1 MRIGSGRQA
10 NHHSNGL
17 IKPGLIALSRFGILE
32 TSFANTPMNYGHF
45 DDTAKEYVITR
56 PDTPRPWSNYLGSTE
71 YGAIITNH
79 AGGYSFY
86 KSGATGRFLRMRFN
100 SIPMDQPGRL
110 FYVRD
115 NESGDFWTPS
125 WQPSPKPLDRFKY
138 ACRHGMAYT
147 IIESEY
153 EGIASEATY
162 FVPLGQTFEY
172 WRLKLTNRS
181 NRKRSL
187 GVFTYCEFANL
198 WHTFQDLT
206 NLQYSQFI
214 TRATLED
221 GIMGVTCNPNYDF
234 DGKDLTGCNRSW
246 IALNGAPLAGYESV
260 RERFLGS
267 YGGYAAPEVVV
278 KGRCENFL
286 GEGDNICGGL
296 HAVIDLAPGETREL
310 IVQLGLGTV
319 QSHGKKTVAE
329 FGNSARCEA
338 EFQKLKSA
346 WHAPLG
352 ALQVETPDKDF
363 DHMVNVWNAYNALI
377 TYAWSRSASL
387 VYNGERDGLG
397 FRDTVQDMLGAIP
410 LLKEGVKPRLEL
422 MLTGQLSNGGAIPV
436 IKPFSHK
443 PGHEAPP
450 PDAEYRS
457 DDCLWFF
464 NAVPAYVAETGDLG
478 FYKKVLPYADKGEAS
493 VLGHLRRALEFNL
506 ERTGRNGLP
515 CGLAA
520 DWNDCI
526 RLGYRGESVFV
537 AFQVRLGLDTY
548 AGLADRLDQTAE
560 ANWARKELKGLDAK
574 IQKVC
579 WDGEWFI
586 WAIGQDGTVYG
597 TKGFPEGQVYMN
609 TQVWA
614 VMSGA
619 ATPEQAKTCLK
630 TMKDRLATPFGV
642 MLCAP
647 PFIKAD
653 PEIMK
658 ATLFN
663 AGIKENAGIF
673 SHTQSWGVIAEVMQG
688 NGKQAYDYFRAF
700 MPSAYNDRAE
710 QRQVE
715 PYVHCQ
721 TTYSRY
727 NINEG
732 ASRVPWLSGTA
743 SWSYYSA
750 THWLL
755 GIRPEENGLR
765 IDPCIPAEWK
775 GFKMK
780 RSFRGKSLSIEVSN
794 PSGVQKGARSL
805 SVDGANIAGCVVPAE
820 KLHDGSKI
828 VAVLG

>member
-1 MRIGSGRQA
+1 VAPRFSTGI
-10 NHHSNGL
+10 NFEKLN
-17 IKPGLIALSRFGILE
+17 LSP
-32 TSFANTPMNYGHF
+32 AYMQYGQF
-45 DDTAKEYVITR
+45 DDQAREYVITR

-100 SIPMDQPGRL
+100 STPMDQPGRT
-110 FYVRD
+110 FYLRD
-115 NESGDFWTPS
+115 KTSGDYWS
-125 WQPSPKPLDRFKY
+125 AAWQPVAKPLDKY
-138 ACRHGMAYT
+138 KSTCRHGTAYT
-147 IIESEY
+147 ILESEY
-153 EGIASEATY
+153 SGIATESTY
-162 FVPLGQTFEY
+162 FVPLSQTFEY
-172 WRLKLTNRS
+172 WRLKVTNRTTE
-181 NRKRSL
+181 KRTLS
-187 GVFTYCEFANL
+187 VFTYCEFSNL
-198 WHTFQDLT
+198 WWTFQDLI

-214 TRATLED
+214 SRAYVED
-221 GIMGVTCNPNYDF
+221 GILGVVCNPNYDF
-234 DGKDLTGCNRSW
+234 DGKDLTGCNRTW
-246 IALNGAPLAGYESV
+246 MALTGAPLSGYETV
-260 RERFLGS
+260 REKFLGT
-267 YGGYAAPEVVV
+267 YGGYAAPDVVV
-278 KGRCENFL
+278 KGQCSNFL
-286 GEGDNICGGL
+286 AQGDNICGGL
-296 HAVIDLAPGETREL
+296 QSDIELAPGETREL
-310 IVQLGLGTV
+310 IVLLGLGTID
-319 QSHGKKTVAE
+319 SHGRKTVAQFSKPE
-329 FGNSARCEA
+329 RCEA
-338 EFQKLKSA
+338 EFQKLKAA
-346 WHAPLG
+346 WHAPLTN
-352 ALQVETPDKDF
+352 LQVETPDAEF

-397 FRDTVQDMLGAIP
+397 FRDTVQDMLGALP
-410 LLKEGVKPRLEL
+410 LLKDGIKGRLEL
-422 MLTGQLSNGGAIPV
+422 MLTGQLANGGAIPV

-443 PGHEAPP
+443 PGQEPPP
-450 PDAEYRS
+450 PDEEYRS

-464 NAVPAYVAETGDLG
+464 NTIPAYVAETGDTD
-478 FYKKVLPYADKGEAS
+478 FYHQVLPYADKGQAT

-526 RLGYRGESVFV
+526 KLGYKGESVFV
-537 AFQVRLGLDTY
+537 AFQVRLGLDVY
-548 AGLADRLDQTAE
+548 AGIADKLNQSAE
-560 ANWARKELKGLDAK
+560 AKWARLELKKLDDK

-597 TKGFPEGQVYMN
+597 TKNFAEGQVYMN

-619 ATPEQAKTCLK
+619 ATPAQATQALK
-630 TMKDRLATPFGV
+630 TMKEKLATPYGV

-673 SHTQSWGVIAEVMQG
+673 SHTQSWGVIAEALQG
-688 NGKQAYDYFRAF
+688 NGDQAYAYYRAF
-700 MPSAYNDRAE
+700 MPSAYNNRAE
-710 QRQVE
+710 LRQVE

-721 TTYSRY
+721 TTYSRF
-727 NINEG
+727 NTNEG

-750 THWLL
+750 THWIL
-755 GIRPEENGLR
+755 GIRPEAEGLR
-765 IDPCIPAEWK
+765 IDPCIPKQWP
-775 GFKMK
+775 GFKMT
-780 RSFRGKSLSIEVSN
+780 RTFRGRKLSIEVKN
-794 PSGVQKGARSL
+794 PSGVCKGMKTL
-805 SVDGANIAGCVVPAE
+805 TVDGQLVTGNVIALAQ
-820 KLHDGSKI
+820 LHDGAQI
-828 VAVLG
+828 VATLG

>member
-1 MRIGSGRQA
+1 MQ
-10 NHHSNGL
+10 
-17 IKPGLIALSRFGILE
+17 
-32 TSFANTPMNYGHF
+32 YGHF
-45 DDTAKEYVITR
+45 DDKAREYVITR

-100 SIPMDQPGRL
+100 GVPMDQPGRL

-115 NESGDFWTPS
+115 RDSGDFWSGS
-125 WQPSPKPLDRFKY
+125 WQPVGKPLDQY
-138 ACRHGMAYT
+138 ESTCRHGMAYT
-147 IIESEY
+147 IIESRY
-153 EGIASEATY
+153 AGIKTEATY

-172 WRLKLTNRS
+172 WRMKVTNTSDRARKL
-181 NRKRSL
+181 SL
-187 GVFTYCEFANL
+187 FTYCEFANL

-206 NLQYSQFI
+206 NLQYSLFI

-221 GIMGVTCNPNYDF
+221 GILGVTCNPNYDF
-234 DGKDLTGCNRSW
+234 DGKDLTGCNRTW
-246 IALNGAPLAGYESV
+246 MALAGAPLAGVETV

-267 YGGYAAPEVVV
+267 YGGYAAPEVVA
-278 KGRCENFL
+278 KGKCSNFL
-286 GEGDNICGGL
+286 AEGDNVVGGQQADL
-296 HAVIDLAPGETREL
+296 DLAPGESREI
-310 IVQLGLGTV
+310 IVLLGLGTV
-319 QSHGKKTVAE
+319 SSHGKKTVAE

-338 EFQKLKSA
+338 EFQKLKTA
-346 WHAPLG
+346 WHAPLES
-352 ALQVETPDKDF
+352 LQIETPDAEF

-410 LLKEGVKPRLEL
+410 LIGQAVQPRLEL
-422 MLTGQLSNGGAIPV
+422 MLTGQLANGGAIPV
-436 IKPFSHK
+436 IKPFAHK

-450 PDAEYRS
+450 PDEEYRS

-464 NAVPAYVAETGDLG
+464 NAIPAFVAETGDFD
-478 FYKKVLPYADKGEAS
+478 FYKKVLPYADKGEAT

-537 AFQVRLGLDTY
+537 AFQVRLGLDVY
-548 AGLADRLDQTAE
+548 VGIADKLGLPSEAAWARAQLAD
-560 ANWARKELKGLDAK
+560 LDAK

-579 WDGEWFI
+579 WDGDWFI
-586 WAIGQDGTVYG
+586 WAIGQNGDVYG
-597 TKGFPEGQVYMN
+597 TKNFAEGQVYMN

-619 ATPEQAKTCLK
+619 ATPSQATRCLQ
-630 TMKDRLATPFGV
+630 TMKDQLATPYGV

-688 NGKQAYDYFRAF
+688 NGDQAYDYYRAF
-700 MPSAYNDRAE
+700 MPSAYNDRADL
-710 QRQVE
+710 RQVE

-727 NINEG
+727 NANEG
-732 ASRVPWLSGTA
+732 VSRVPWLSGTA
-743 SWSYYSA
+743 SWAYYSA
-750 THWLL
+750 THWVL
-755 GIRPEENGLR
+755 GIRPEVEGLR
-765 IDPCIPAEWK
+765 IAPCIPKAWPRFTMRRK
-775 GFKMK
+775 
-780 RSFRGKSLSIEVSN
+780 FRGLNLTITVKN
-794 PSGVQKGARSL
+794 PSGVSRGLASL
-805 SVDGANIAGCVVPAE
+805 TVDGKPVSGEVIPVAA
-820 KLHDGSKI
+820 LRDGAQI
-828 VAVLG
+828 VAILG